1 MAKAKR
7 NTRRDDDEEKMR
19 VTLRLPRAVLL
30 EAEHRRVDERRTLNA
45 LVTDALRAYLKGGR

>member
-7 NTRRDDDEEKMR
+7 NTRRDDDEEKVR

-30 EAEHRRVDERRTLNA
+30 EAAHRRVDERRTLNA

>member
-7 NTRRDDDEEKMR
+7 RDHQEADEKVR
-19 VTLRLPRAVLL
+19 VTLRLPRALVI

-45 LVTDALRAYLKGGR
+45 LVAEALRAYLKGGR

>member
-7 NTRRDDDEEKMR
+7 GPRPTDDGEKVR
-19 VTLRLPRAVLL
+19 VTLRLPRPLLL